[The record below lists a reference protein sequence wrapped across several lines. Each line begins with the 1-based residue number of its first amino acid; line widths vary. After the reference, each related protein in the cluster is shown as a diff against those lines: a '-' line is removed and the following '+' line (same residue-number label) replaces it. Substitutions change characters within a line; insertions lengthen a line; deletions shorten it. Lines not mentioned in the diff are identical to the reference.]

1 MNMSTS
7 IRRALLA
14 GAVAV
19 MAAAV
24 AAPAADAQKKS
35 KGKQAA
41 AVLDGT
47 AVNVN
52 PETKAV
58 PVEEKLKTLTTPGL
72 EYSPTKTVYLYP
84 MGQNVD
90 QGIVENGVAVTQGP
104 KVSNGLEGPEQAA
117 KWGFVNNVTDSA
129 RVDIFLPEHPNGQ
142 MIVSCPGG
150 GYGGLSVWNEGTYLA
165 KWMNDRGIACA
176 VVKYRLPNGHREVPL
191 QDVQNAFRYCRHHA
205 TDWGVKQ
212 IGVIGFSAGGHL
224 ASTVTTMYTDSLTRP
239 DFSVLIYPVI
249 LMDESAT
256 HKGTVENLLGS
267 EASWKERES
276 KPFQE
281 WYDGLSEYSDLRR
294 EYTTWRSV
302 TPTTP
307 PTFIGV
313 STYDKTVPV
322 ISSIK
327 FYQALV
333 RNKVSSELHVYP
345 KGGHGWG
352 FTDLGIGLDPKVCK
366 DNLGSCRAEFSAALE
381 RWLGQQLASLGGK
394 KEAPKGGSEKF
405 PLTPDKVVY
414 LYPEGQNVD
423 KGIEGI
429 TLGPGESNGINK
441 PEQDNGRELKFT
453 GDSARFE
460 LYLAKNPN
468 GKMVIICPGGSY
480 WVTAYTQEGRYAAEW
495 LNSQGISAA
504 VVHYRLPYGHWNV
517 PLTDIQNVFRYCR
530 HYAEEWGVKQIGV
543 MGFSAGGHLAAT
555 VSTQYVDDVTK
566 PDFSVLVYPVI
577 SSEPGVG
584 HEGSFNNLI
593 GTYGRWNDRKGKDF
607 ETWTADKQTYAS
619 LLERYSLDKQVSADT
634 PKTFIVFSSN
644 DYGVPPENEIRYFN
658 ALVSNGVPC
667 EMHAFPGG
675 VHGYG
680 FSNLKYRDDPLY
692 EYRADFLAA
701 MARFLKEL

>member
-1 MNMSTS
+1 MRKKVLMMFAVSA
-7 IRRALLA
+7 ALA
-14 GAVAV
+14 CIGT
-19 MAAAV
+19 
-24 AAPAADAQKKS
+24 DATAQRKS
-35 KGKQAA
+35 HKNQLI
-41 AVLDGT
+41 LDGSV
-47 AVNVN
+47 VNVN
-52 PETKAV
+52 RSARTS
-58 PVEEKLKTLTTPGL
+58 PVEEKLKKQNTPGI
-72 EYSPTKTVYLYP
+72 EYAPTKTIYLYP
-84 MGQNVD
+84 KGQNED
-90 QGIVENGVAVTQGP
+90 QGIVENGRAVTEGP
-104 KVSNGLEGPEQAA
+104 KTSNCLEGSETAMG
-117 KWGFVNNVTDSA
+117 WGFLGNVTDSA
-129 RVDIFLPEHPNGQ
+129 RIDIFMPKNPNGQ
-142 MIVSCPGG
+142 MVIACPGG
-150 GYGGLSVWNEGTYLA
+150 GYAGLSCWNEGTYAA
-165 KWMNDRGIACA
+165 KWLNDRNIACA
-176 VVKYRLPNGHREVPL
+176 VLKYRLPNGHREVPL
-191 QDVQNAFRYCRHHA
+191 QDVHNAFRYCRQHSEE
-205 TDWGVKQ
+205 WGIRQ
-212 IGVIGFSAGGHL
+212 IGVMGFSAGGHL
-224 ASTVTTMYTDSLTRP
+224 ASTAETMYADSTTRP
-239 DFSVLIYPVI
+239 DFAVLLYPVI
-249 LMDESAT
+249 IMDEKAT
-256 HKGTVENLLGS
+256 HQGSIDNLIGS
-267 EASWKERES
+267 EESWTKRED
-276 KPFQE
+276 KNFGQ
-281 WYDGLSEYSDLRR
+281 WYNGMNEYDSLKRM
-294 EYTTWRSV
+294 YTTYRDV

-366 DNLGSCRAEFSAALE
+366 DNLGSCRAEFSDALE
-381 RWLGQQLASLGGK
+381 RWLGQQLASLDGK

-429 TLGPGESNGINK
+429 TLGPGESNGMNK
-441 PEQDNGRELKFT
+441 PEQDNGRELKYT

-460 LYLAKNPN
+460 LYMAKNPN

-593 GTYGRWNDRKGKDF
+593 GTYGRWNGRKGKDF
-607 ETWTADKQTYAS
+607 ETWTSDKKTYAS

-658 ALVSNGVPC
+658 ALVRNGVPC

>member
-1 MNMSTS
+1 MREKVLMMFAVSA
-7 IRRALLA
+7 ALA
-14 GAVAV
+14 CIGT
-19 MAAAV
+19 
-24 AAPAADAQKKS
+24 DATAQRKS
-35 KGKQAA
+35 HKNQLI
-41 AVLDGT
+41 LDGSV
-47 AVNVN
+47 VNVN
-52 PETKAV
+52 RSARTS
-58 PVEEKLKTLTTPGL
+58 PVEEKLKKQNTPGI
-72 EYSPTKTVYLYP
+72 EYAPTKTIYLYP
-84 MGQNVD
+84 KGQNED
-90 QGIVENGVAVTQGP
+90 QGIVENGRAVTEGP
-104 KVSNGLEGPEQAA
+104 KTSNCLKGSETAMG
-117 KWGFVNNVTDSA
+117 WGFLGNVTDSA
-129 RVDIFLPEHPNGQ
+129 RIDIFMPKNPNGQ
-142 MIVSCPGG
+142 MVIACPGG
-150 GYGGLSVWNEGTYLA
+150 GYAGLSCWNEGTYAA
-165 KWMNDRGIACA
+165 KWLNDRNIACA
-176 VVKYRLPNGHREVPL
+176 VLKYRLPNGHREVPL
-191 QDVQNAFRYCRHHA
+191 QDVHNAFRYCRQHSEE
-205 TDWGVKQ
+205 WGIRQ
-212 IGVIGFSAGGHL
+212 IGVMGFSAGGHL
-224 ASTVTTMYTDSLTRP
+224 ASTAETMYADSTTRP
-239 DFSVLIYPVI
+239 DFAVLLYPVI
-249 LMDESAT
+249 IMDEKAT
-256 HKGTVENLLGS
+256 HQGSIDNLIGS
-267 EASWKERES
+267 EESWTKRED
-276 KPFQE
+276 KNFGQ
-281 WYDGLSEYSDLRR
+281 WYNGLNEYDSLKRM
-294 EYTTWRSV
+294 YTTYRDV

-366 DNLGSCRAEFSAALE
+366 DNLGSCRAEFSDALE
-381 RWLGQQLASLGGK
+381 RWLGQQLASLDGK

-423 KGIEGI
+423 KGIEGV
-429 TLGPGESNGINK
+429 TLGPGESNGMNK
-441 PEQDNGRELKFT
+441 PEQDNGRELKYT

-460 LYLAKNPN
+460 LYMAKNPN

-584 HEGSFNNLI
+584 HEGSLNNLI
-593 GTYGRWNDRKGKDF
+593 GTYGRWNGRKGKDF
-607 ETWTADKQTYAS
+607 ETWTADKKTYAS

-644 DYGVPPENEIRYFN
+644 DHGVPPENEIRYFN
-658 ALVSNGVPC
+658 ALVSSGVPC

>member
-1 MNMSTS
+1 MRKKVLMMFAVSA
-7 IRRALLA
+7 ALA
-14 GAVAV
+14 CIGT
-19 MAAAV
+19 
-24 AAPAADAQKKS
+24 DATAQRKS
-35 KGKQAA
+35 HKNQLI
-41 AVLDGT
+41 LDGSV
-47 AVNVN
+47 VNVN
-52 PETKAV
+52 RSARTS
-58 PVEEKLKTLTTPGL
+58 PVEEKLKKQNTPGI
-72 EYSPTKTVYLYP
+72 EYAPTKTIYLYP
-84 MGQNVD
+84 KGQNED
-90 QGIVENGVAVTQGP
+90 QGIVENGRAVTEGS
-104 KVSNGLEGPEQAA
+104 KTSNCLKGSETAMG
-117 KWGFVNNVTDSA
+117 WGFLGNVTDSA
-129 RVDIFLPEHPNGQ
+129 RIDIFMPKNSNGQ
-142 MIVSCPGG
+142 MVIACPGG
-150 GYGGLSVWNEGTYLA
+150 GYAGLSCWNEGTYAA
-165 KWMNDRGIACA
+165 KWLNDRNIACA
-176 VVKYRLPNGHREVPL
+176 VLKYRLPNGHREVPL
-191 QDVQNAFRYCRHHA
+191 QDVHNAFRYCRQHSEE
-205 TDWGVKQ
+205 WGIRQ
-212 IGVIGFSAGGHL
+212 IGVMGFSAGGHL
-224 ASTVTTMYTDSLTRP
+224 ASTAETMYADSTTRP
-239 DFSVLIYPVI
+239 DFAVLLYPVI
-249 LMDESAT
+249 IMDEKAT
-256 HKGTVENLLGS
+256 HQGSIDNLIGS
-267 EASWKERES
+267 EESWTKRED
-276 KPFQE
+276 KNFGQ
-281 WYDGLSEYSDLRR
+281 WYNGLNEYDSLKRM
-294 EYTTWRSV
+294 YTTYRDV

-366 DNLGSCRAEFSAALE
+366 DNLGSCRAEFSDALE
-381 RWLGQQLASLGGK
+381 RWLGQQLASLDGK

-423 KGIEGI
+423 KGIEGV
-429 TLGPGESNGINK
+429 TLGPGESNGMNK
-441 PEQDNGRELKFT
+441 PEQDNGRELKYT

-460 LYLAKNPN
+460 LYMAKNPN

-593 GTYGRWNDRKGKDF
+593 GTYGRWNGRKGKDF
-607 ETWTADKQTYAS
+607 ETWTADKKTYAS

-644 DYGVPPENEIRYFN
+644 DHGVPPENEIRYFN
-658 ALVSNGVPC
+658 ALVSSGVPC

>member
-1 MNMSTS
+1 MRKKVLMMFAVSA
-7 IRRALLA
+7 ALA
-14 GAVAV
+14 CIGT
-19 MAAAV
+19 
-24 AAPAADAQKKS
+24 DATAQRKS
-35 KGKQAA
+35 HKNQLI
-41 AVLDGT
+41 LDGSV
-47 AVNVN
+47 VNVN
-52 PETKAV
+52 RSARTS
-58 PVEEKLKTLTTPGL
+58 PVEEKLKKQNTPGI
-72 EYSPTKTVYLYP
+72 EYAPTKTIYLYP
-84 MGQNVD
+84 KGQNED
-90 QGIVENGVAVTQGP
+90 QGIVENGRAVTEGP
-104 KVSNGLEGPEQAA
+104 KTSNCLKGSETAMG
-117 KWGFVNNVTDSA
+117 WGFLGNVTDSA
-129 RVDIFLPEHPNGQ
+129 RIDIFMPKNPNGQ
-142 MIVSCPGG
+142 MVIACPGG
-150 GYGGLSVWNEGTYLA
+150 GYAGLSCWNEGTYAA
-165 KWMNDRGIACA
+165 KWLNDRNIACA
-176 VVKYRLPNGHREVPL
+176 VLKYRLPNGHREVPL
-191 QDVQNAFRYCRHHA
+191 QDVHNAFRYCRQHSEE
-205 TDWGVKQ
+205 WGIRQ
-212 IGVIGFSAGGHL
+212 IGVMGFSAGGHL
-224 ASTVTTMYTDSLTRP
+224 ASTAETMYADSTTRP
-239 DFSVLIYPVI
+239 DFAVLLYPVI
-249 LMDESAT
+249 IMDEKAT
-256 HKGTVENLLGS
+256 HQGSIDNLIGS
-267 EASWKERES
+267 EESWTKRED
-276 KPFQE
+276 KNFGQ
-281 WYDGLSEYSDLRR
+281 WYNGLNEYDSLKRM
-294 EYTTWRSV
+294 YTTYRDV

-366 DNLGSCRAEFSAALE
+366 DNLGSCRAEFSDALE
-381 RWLGQQLASLGGK
+381 RWLGQQLASLDGK

-423 KGIEGI
+423 KGIEGV
-429 TLGPGESNGINK
+429 TLGPGESNGMNK
-441 PEQDNGRELKFT
+441 PEQDNGRELKYT

-460 LYLAKNPN
+460 LYMAKNPN

-584 HEGSFNNLI
+584 HEGSLNNLI
-593 GTYGRWNDRKGKDF
+593 GTYGRWNGRKGKDF
-607 ETWTADKQTYAS
+607 ETWTADKKTYAS

-644 DYGVPPENEIRYFN
+644 DHGVPPENEIRYFN
-658 ALVSNGVPC
+658 ALVSSGVPC

>member
-1 MNMSTS
+1 MRKKVLMMFAVSA
-7 IRRALLA
+7 ALA
-14 GAVAV
+14 CIGT
-19 MAAAV
+19 
-24 AAPAADAQKKS
+24 DATAQRKS
-35 KGKQAA
+35 HKNQLI
-41 AVLDGT
+41 LDGSV
-47 AVNVN
+47 VNVN
-52 PETKAV
+52 RSARTS
-58 PVEEKLKTLTTPGL
+58 PVEEKLKKQNTPGI
-72 EYSPTKTVYLYP
+72 EYAPTKTIYLYP
-84 MGQNVD
+84 KGQNED
-90 QGIVENGVAVTQGP
+90 QGIVENGRAVTEGP
-104 KVSNGLEGPEQAA
+104 KTSNCLEGSETAMG
-117 KWGFVNNVTDSA
+117 WGFLGNVTDSA
-129 RVDIFLPEHPNGQ
+129 RIDIFMPKNPNGQ
-142 MIVSCPGG
+142 MVIACPGG
-150 GYGGLSVWNEGTYLA
+150 GYAGLSCWNEGTYAA
-165 KWMNDRGIACA
+165 KWLNDKNIACA
-176 VVKYRLPNGHREVPL
+176 VLKYRLPNGHREVPL
-191 QDVQNAFRYCRHHA
+191 QDVHNAFRYCRQHSEE
-205 TDWGVKQ
+205 WGIRQ
-212 IGVIGFSAGGHL
+212 IGVMGFSAGGHL
-224 ASTVTTMYTDSLTRP
+224 ASTAETMYADSTTRP
-239 DFSVLIYPVI
+239 DFAVLLYPVI
-249 LMDESAT
+249 IMDEKAT
-256 HKGTVENLLGS
+256 HQGSIDNLIGS
-267 EASWKERES
+267 EESWTKRED
-276 KPFQE
+276 KNFGQ
-281 WYDGLSEYSDLRR
+281 WYNGLNEYDSLKRM
-294 EYTTWRSV
+294 YTTYRDV

-366 DNLGSCRAEFSAALE
+366 DNLGSCRAEFSDALE
-381 RWLGQQLASLGGK
+381 RWLGQQLASLDGK

-423 KGIEGI
+423 KGIEGV

-460 LYLAKNPN
+460 LYMAKNPN

-577 SSEPGVG
+577 SSEPGIG

-593 GTYGRWNDRKGKDF
+593 GTYGRWNGRKGKDF
-607 ETWTADKQTYAS
+607 ETWTADKKIYAS

-658 ALVSNGVPC
+658 ALVSSGVPC